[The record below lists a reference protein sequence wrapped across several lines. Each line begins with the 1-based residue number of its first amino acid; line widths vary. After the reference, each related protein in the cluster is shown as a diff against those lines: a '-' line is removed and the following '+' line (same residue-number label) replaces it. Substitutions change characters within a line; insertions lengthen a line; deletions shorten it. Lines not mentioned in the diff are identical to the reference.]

1 MKAKS
6 PDVKNIFSRS
16 LLSCPYLDLWKA
28 YLTFIKDVSASCRQA
43 LQLALCPHLD
53 PCQYVCTPL

>member
-28 YLTFIKDVSASCRQA
+28 YLNFIKDVSVPFRWAPPTPHA
-43 LQLALCPHLD
+43 PEFQLLAMSSLKM
-53 PCQYVCTPL
+53 